1 MPLTDNQKLKYIEV
15 ILEGCTDEE
24 LEPVLV
30 EVAVEFL
37 KDLQETKNDR

>member
-1 MPLTDNQKLKYIEV
+1 MPLSKDQKLKFIQV
-15 ILEGCTDEE
+15 ILESCTDEE

-37 KDLQETKNDR
+37 KELQEVPND

>member
-15 ILEGCTDEE
+15 ILEGCTEEE

-37 KDLQETKNDR
+37 KELQEIKND

>member
-1 MPLTDNQKLKYIEV
+1 MPLTKKQKLNFIQV
-15 ILEGCTDEE
+15 ILERCTEEE

-37 KDLQETKNDR
+37 KDLQDTKE

>member
-1 MPLTDNQKLKYIEV
+1 MSLSNNQKLKFIEV
-15 ILEGCTDEE
+15 ILDGCTEEE

-37 KDLQETKNDR
+37 KELQEIKDY